1 MLCSSLAHAPRSMS
15 LQRSQQKGRKALSLV
30 QAVDFLQVGQ
40 ETIVVGLLSVIV
52 LFGAFCQFKIV
63 LVQC

>member
-1 MLCSSLAHAPRSMS
+1 MS

-40 ETIVVGLLSVIV
+40 ETMVVGLLSVIV
-52 LFGAFCQFKIV
+52 LFSAFGQFKIV